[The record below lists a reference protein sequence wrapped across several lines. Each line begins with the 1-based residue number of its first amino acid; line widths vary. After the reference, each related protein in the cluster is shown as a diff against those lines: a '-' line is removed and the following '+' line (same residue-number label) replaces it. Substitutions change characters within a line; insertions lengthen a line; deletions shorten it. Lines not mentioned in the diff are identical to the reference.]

1 VFHKPFIPSIPYLF
15 LTSTRRAAASYDLCF
30 LLEAKGD
37 IGGAVKAIRRSL
49 KNDPETSW
57 NVPWSKSKNPIVDAR
72 LKLNQLLKDY
82 YEDSESDLEGTES
95 DSD

>member
-1 VFHKPFIPSIPYLF
+1 MFHKPFIPSIPYLF
-15 LTSTRRAAASYDLCF
+15 LTSTRRAAASYHLCF
-30 LLEAKGD
+30 LLEAKGK

-49 KNDPETSW
+49 KNDPESSW
-57 NVPWSKSKNPIVDAR
+57 CKNPLADAR
-72 LKLNQLLKDY
+72 LKLNQLLEDY